1 MVASAAAGMIG
12 IGVTTG
18 AASADALLAAG
29 AAVTIEDLT
38 VLLAELRRRGLPT

>member
-1 MVASAAAGMIG
+1 MIG

-29 AAVTIEDLT
+29 AAARSKT
-38 VLLAELRRRGLPT
+38 